1 MAAAPEE
8 DAAAPCG
15 SHAPAVQHLSQTHCW
30 RSASFPLLLQELVW
44 QAAVVAEPTVGAG
57 AAAAAAA
64 AVLVFASV
72 VISGPAASAG

>member
-57 AAAAAAA
+57 AAAAA
-64 AVLVFASV
+64 VLVFASV
-72 VISGPAASAG
+72 VVSGPAASAG